1 MRSKIMVSA
10 AAVLS
15 LVATPVFAQAAVAAN
30 PAASLSVAKSP
41 GVRAST
47 ATTKSS
53 KLEGSAWVGVIGALA
68 IGGAAIFLAIDSNND
83 NADSN

>member
-15 LVATPVFAQAAVAAN
+15 LVATPVFAQAAN
-30 PAASLSVAKSP
+30 PAASLSVAKASS
-41 GVRAST
+41 VRAST

-53 KLEGSAWVGVIGALA
+53 KLEPGAWAAVVGALA
-68 IGGAAIFLAIDSNND
+68 IVAGAVIIAADGDDNPDSN
-83 NADSN
+83 